1 MSFLGQNGLSLPKH
15 GLYTDQ
21 HPERTPN
28 YSIQPH
34 FVKNLLKSSFLS
46 LGVEI
51 NMQYWLWSATEDNW
65 EILKTKRVW
74 ATYNRN
80 VTTMIKKGDILVFYI
95 KGTLHFKGIFR
106 TTSDWYETKELIWS
120 DEIKEKRK
128 IYPYQ
133 ISLELIQ
140 LGEANYKELIPK
152 LKFVEKKYAPQ
163 VYIYGTG
170 GGPVNFRKPLDES
183 DYETILMEMKKN
195 PAPEPVSTSETH
207 HLTPSTHSEL
217 ITMLVELGEMFGKSA
232 EQEYPAGPY
241 RYDTVWKR
249 VKVGNPTK
257 VFEVHDKGVLDSA
270 LAKLKHAYDIWSADL
285 FLVITKHED
294 KERAKTLL
302 AGSFHE
308 IGEVTT
314 IIQPEEIKEMY
325 EYKKKFVELEKK
337 LR

>member
-1 MSFLGQNGLSLPKH
+1 MQN
-15 GLYTDQ
+15 
-21 HPERTPN
+21 
-28 YSIQPH
+28 
-34 FVKNLLKSSFLS
+34 
-46 LGVEI
+46 
-51 NMQYWLWSATEDNW
+51 WLWSATKENW
-65 EILKTKRVW
+65 EILKNKRVW

-80 VTTMIKKGDILVFYI
+80 VTTQINKGDILIFYV

-106 TTSDWYETKELIWS
+106 VTSDWYEIKELVWS
-120 DEIKEKRK
+120 DEVKERRK
-128 IYPYQ
+128 KYPYQ

-140 LGEANYKELIPK
+140 LGEANYKDLVPK

-163 VYIYGTG
+163 VYVQGTG
-170 GGPVNFRKPLDES
+170 GGPANFRKPIDES
-183 DYETILMEMKKN
+183 DYEIILMEMKKN
-195 PAPEPVSTSETH
+195 PTPEQPPVSE
-207 HLTPSTHSEL
+207 LAATPSIPPKTVAAWTTLTHSEL

-232 EQEYPAGPY
+232 EREYLAGPY

-285 FLVITKHED
+285 FLVVTKHED
-294 KERAKTLL
+294 KERAKFLL

-314 IIQPEEIKEMY
+314 LIQPEEIKEMY
-325 EYKKKFVELEKK
+325 EYKKRFIELEKK